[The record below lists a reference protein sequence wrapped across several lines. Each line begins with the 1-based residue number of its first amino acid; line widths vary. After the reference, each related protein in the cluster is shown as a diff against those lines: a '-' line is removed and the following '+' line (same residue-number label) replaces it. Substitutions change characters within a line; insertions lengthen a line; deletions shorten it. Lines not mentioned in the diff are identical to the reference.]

1 MAVESH
7 TLGPGQLTLGATGD
21 ERQFGAATRSATVIP
36 SAEEGDTLPVL
47 NGDEVKDEGTESW
60 TLEGSVLQAY
70 DLDSLIAWC
79 AENSGTEMPFK
90 YQARADKPLTV
101 TGVCMVRAIAYGG
114 EVKTRNTS
122 DFKFSIIGKPSFGST
137 APTP

>member
-21 ERQFGAATRSATVIP
+21 ERQFGAATRSASVIP

-90 YQARADKPLTV
+90 FQARSDKPLTV
-101 TGVCMVRAIAYGG
+101 TGVCKVRAIAYGG
-114 EVKTRNTS
+114 EIKTRNTS
-122 DFKFSIIGKPSFGST
+122 DFKFSLIGPPTFGDA